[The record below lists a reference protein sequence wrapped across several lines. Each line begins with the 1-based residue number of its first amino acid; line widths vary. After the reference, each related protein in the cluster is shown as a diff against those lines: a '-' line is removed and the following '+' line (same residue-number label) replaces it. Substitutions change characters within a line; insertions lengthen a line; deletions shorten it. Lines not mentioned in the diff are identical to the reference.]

1 MISIAHVETRLRAAL
16 IRLAAIAVIL
26 IAMLSVTARDG
37 GAAAA
42 AMQSSC
48 QTSFE
53 IATDLNNPGEPRQ
66 NGDIVIVRNSGV
78 VGRYT
83 DGRFADYAFSGEQ
96 SIRLDQSTGQAIV
109 RGSFTAV
116 SPDGASSF
124 VVDYRGEAD
133 LVGNTATGTFRAAQ
147 GTGAAQGLH
156 ARGEI
161 VADYLGNFAFVGVD
175 VGLC

>member
-1 MISIAHVETRLRAAL
+1 MMSMTHVEARSRAAL

-26 IAMLSVTARDG
+26 MTMLTVTTGHG

-42 AMQSSC
+42 PTSGC

-53 IATDLNNPGEPRQ
+53 IATDLNNPGEAKQRG
-66 NGDIVIVRNSGV
+66 NIVTVKNSGV

-96 SIRLDQSTGQAIV
+96 TIRLDQSTGQATV
-109 RGSFTAV
+109 RGSFTAI

-124 VVDYRGEAD
+124 VVSYKGVAD
-133 LVGNTATGTFRAAQ
+133 LVMNTATGTFRAAH
-147 GTGAAQGLH
+147 GTGEAEGLNV
-156 ARGEI
+156 RGDI

-175 VGLC
+175 IGLC